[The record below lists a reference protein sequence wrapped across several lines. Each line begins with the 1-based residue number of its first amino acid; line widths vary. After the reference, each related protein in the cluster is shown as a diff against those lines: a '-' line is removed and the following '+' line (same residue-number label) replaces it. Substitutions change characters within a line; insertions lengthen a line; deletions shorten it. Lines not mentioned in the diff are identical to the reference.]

1 MLARAVVTGA
11 AGFIGGA
18 VAHALRL
25 RGDDVLTLDVR
36 RGPGVTVADIS
47 QPGDW
52 EKSLVGADLVVHAA
66 TVGMGGVGEL
76 PPVRRGR
83 PVAASRIAADEV
95 RRVVLGG
102 TATVLDA
109 AARAG
114 VGRLVHMSCVGVL
127 GPDFP
132 DGVDET
138 APVGL
143 TGDARAD
150 VLAAAEQ
157 AVCSAAAGGLPATVL
172 RVADA
177 YGPRAGRW
185 TIWPVLLLRA
195 GRFVLVDGGRGIVSP
210 VHVDDVVSAVLA
222 AAGAEPAVGETLHVV
237 GSGPVTA
244 ADFFGYYVRMLG
256 VPDPRSVP
264 TRLYDAVGA
273 LARLP
278 TLGTGI
284 GARLAAGVDPRAHI
298 DVGPLGVRDLTRS
311 GTYASAKIQ
320 ALTGWR
326 PAVDLDDG
334 MERTGS
340 WLRDRGLLGVHE
352 PARRRPKPERR
363 GTRGARSAVR
373 GGGAEQPSGGGQSAR
388 PG

>member
-1 MLARAVVTGA
+1 VSR
-11 AGFIGGA
+11 
-18 VAHALRL
+18 
-25 RGDDVLTLDVR
+25 
-36 RGPGVTVADIS
+36 
-47 QPGDW
+47 PGDW
-52 EKSLVGADLVVHAA
+52 EKSLAGADLVVHAA

-83 PVAASRIAADEV
+83 PIAASRIAADEV

-109 AARAG
+109 ATRADIR
-114 VGRLVHMSCVGVL
+114 RLVHISCVGVL
-127 GPDFP
+127 GSDFP

-138 APVGL
+138 APIGL

-195 GRFVLVDGGRGIVSP
+195 GRFVLVDGGRGMVSP

-222 AAGAEPAVGETLHVV
+222 VAHAEPAVGETLHVA
-237 GSGPVTA
+237 GPGPVPA

-256 VPDPRSVP
+256 VPAPRSVP
-264 TRLYDAVGA
+264 VRLYDAVGA

-278 TLGTGI
+278 TPGKGI
-284 GARLAAGVDPRAHI
+284 GARLVGGVDPRAHI
-298 DVGPLGVRDLTRS
+298 DLGPLGVRDLTRS
-311 GTYASAKIQ
+311 GTYSSARIRV
-320 ALTGWR
+320 LTGWR

-352 PARRRPKPERR
+352 PSRRRPEPERR
-363 GTRGARSAVR
+363 GGGEPPSGGGPPAGVSPKRGRRVPRPERGALRR
-373 GGGAEQPSGGGQSAR
+373 GGAEQPSGGGQSA
-388 PG
+388 GIG